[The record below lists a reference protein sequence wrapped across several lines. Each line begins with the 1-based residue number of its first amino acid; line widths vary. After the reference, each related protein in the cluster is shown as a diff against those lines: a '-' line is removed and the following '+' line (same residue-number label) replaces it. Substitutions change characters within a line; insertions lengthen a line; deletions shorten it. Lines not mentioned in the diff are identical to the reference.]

1 MGTSFSYRK
10 LLLIAT
16 LLSSAPAAVF
26 AQADAG
32 GPVYVEAD
40 TLTHEAA
47 QDRIEATGSVR
58 IRGRGI
64 TLLSDKALLFPERN
78 EAEALGN
85 VTLMSDGDML
95 RADRLRINYQDETG
109 EVEQGDAFI
118 KKGNFHLRAA
128 RMYKLGPDSYRIEE
142 GSFTTCD
149 AERPSWR
156 FSASDVEVTLGEY
169 ATGKHSLFYLSDV
182 PVFYFPYIVFPV
194 RQERQS
200 GFLTPRGGNSS
211 KKGLTLNL
219 AYYWAISPSQDATV
233 NLDLQSKR
241 GVGLGVDYRY
251 IRKRGSDG
259 SFRGYAIYDSDQQ
272 RFRGDMSQKHLEIAS
287 DTFNIKSDINLVTD
301 RDFYR
306 DFAEQTGV
314 YNRNQLDSSLSL
326 TKRFHRQVLV
336 GEFKYVEDLREDLP
350 DNNKTLQKLPVIS
363 LTGVRERLFG
373 SPLFISHESSFTNF
387 YRREGIKGQRL
398 DLYPVLTAYAKPFG
412 AIEAT
417 AWAGY
422 RLRFYNAYD
431 VPAND
436 GNNLPEAEGSHGMGI
451 FTGGGALSST
461 LARVY
466 ETGSAAIPKVR
477 HVLIPEVRYSFVQD
491 REQDGLPFFDFN
503 DRIVHEN
510 RVVYSL
516 ANYVTGKFAGPGG
529 DAEYRELLYL
539 RLSQGYDFS
548 GERRDLLTLVDAKR
562 PFTDVMLE
570 ARVNPMKH
578 VSLSLDSRFNVY
590 DANISTTAV
599 SADARD
605 ESGNAAGVTYRFA
618 RDEVD
623 YLEGRASVAV
633 LKPVFLSYAA
643 RYSFDGDDF
652 LESFYSAEYRHQ
664 CWSVSV
670 TYRDR
675 VDTKEFFVNL
685 NLAGIGSLGTV
696 RVF

>member
-1 MGTSFSYRK
+1 MGNSSYRHFYLFTS
-10 LLLIAT
+10 LLLA
-16 LLSSAPAAVF
+16 SPAGAF

-32 GPVYVEAD
+32 GPVYVVAD

-47 QDRIEATGSVR
+47 QDRIEATGNVR
-58 IRGRGI
+58 VRGRGM
-64 TLLSDKALLFPERN
+64 TLLSDRALLFPERN

-85 VTLMSDGDML
+85 VTLKGDGDLL
-95 RADRLRINYQDETG
+95 RAERLRINYEDETG

-128 RMYKLGPDSYRIEE
+128 RMSKLGPDSYRLEE

-149 AERPSWR
+149 AERPSWK
-156 FSASDVEVTLGEY
+156 FSASDVNVTLGEY
-169 ATGKHSLFYLSDV
+169 ATGKHALFYLGDV
-182 PVFYFPYIVFPV
+182 PVFYFPYLIFPV

-211 KKGLTLNL
+211 KKGLTFNL

-251 IRKRGSDG
+251 IRKRGSEG
-259 SFRGYAIYDSDQQ
+259 SFRGYAIYDTDQQ
-272 RFRGDMSQKHLEIAS
+272 RFRGDMSQRHLELTS

-326 TKRFHRQVLV
+326 TKLFHRQVLV
-336 GEFKYVEDLREDLP
+336 GEFKYVEDLRENLP

-363 LTGVRERLFG
+363 LTGIRERLLG
-373 SPLFISHESSFTNF
+373 SPLFISHESSVTNF

-398 DLYPVLTAYAKPFG
+398 DVSPVLTAYAKPF
-412 AIEAT
+412 EAVEAK

-431 VPAND
+431 VPVND
-436 GNNLPEAEGSHGMGI
+436 GNNLPEADGVHGIGL
-451 FTGGGALSST
+451 FSGGGALSST
-461 LARVY
+461 LVRVY
-466 ETGSAAIPKVR
+466 DTRSAAIPKVR
-477 HVLIPEVRYSFVQD
+477 HVMIPEVRYSYVQERD
-491 REQDGLPFFDFN
+491 QERLPFFDYD
-503 DRIVHEN
+503 DRLVHEN

-516 ANYVTGKFAGPGG
+516 ANYVTGRFAGADGG
-529 DAEYRELLYL
+529 AEYRELLYL
-539 RLSQGYDFS
+539 KLSQGYDFS
-548 GERRDLLTLVDAKR
+548 GERRDLLTLVDPKR
-562 PFTDVMLE
+562 PFTDLMLE
-570 ARVNPMKH
+570 ARVNPLKQ

-590 DANISTTAV
+590 DAHMSTTAV
-599 SADARD
+599 SAAVRD
-605 ESGNAAGVTYRFA
+605 DSGNAAGMSYRFA
-618 RDEVD
+618 RNEVD
-623 YLEGRASVAV
+623 YLEGKVSAAL
-633 LKPVFLSYAA
+633 LKPVFLSYSA
-643 RYSFDGDDF
+643 RYSFDGEDF
-652 LESFYSAEYRHQ
+652 LESYYVAEYRHQ

-670 TYRDR
+670 SYRDR
-675 VDTKEFFVNL
+675 VDSKEFFVSF

-696 RVF
+696 RLF